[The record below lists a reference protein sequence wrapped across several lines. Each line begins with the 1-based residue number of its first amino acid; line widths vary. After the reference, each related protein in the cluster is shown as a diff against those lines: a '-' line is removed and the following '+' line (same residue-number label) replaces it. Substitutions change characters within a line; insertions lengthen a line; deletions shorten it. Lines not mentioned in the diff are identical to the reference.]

1 MVCRQQSQSRLRFS
15 RVVLWGVIGFA
26 LIVIVSISVMRL
38 WRGGAWQAQQAG
50 LQVLGVVPD
59 FALLERSGRQV
70 SRADLLGKVWVVNF
84 IFTRCV
90 DECPLESSRMAHLQ
104 TQFASEDG
112 VRWVSI
118 TLDPVH
124 DTSEVLQ
131 RYAENFG
138 AHPQRWLFL
147 TGDKRIIYQLVQDGF
162 HLGVVDPDEASHTS
176 ARSAISHL
184 WQTFKHQLQG
194 LQARQAWAHHPA
206 HLQAPSSRSILHSA
220 RFVLVD
226 RHARIRGY
234 YDSREAAAMQH
245 LQRHLVVLLREDAT

>member
-1 MVCRQQSQSRLRFS
+1 LTSLPESQSRLRFF
-15 RVVLWGVIGFA
+15 RIVLWGLIGLT

-38 WRGGAWQAQQAG
+38 WRGGTWQAQQAD

-59 FALLERSGRQV
+59 FVLLERSGRQV

-90 DECPLESSRMAHLQ
+90 DECPLESSQMARLQ
-104 TQFASEDG
+104 TQLASEDG

-124 DTSEVLQ
+124 DTSDVLQ

-147 TGDKRIIYQLVQDGF
+147 TGDKKAIYQLAQEGF
-162 HLGVVDPDEASHTS
+162 HLGVIDPDEARRTS
-176 ARSAISHL
+176 ASYMMRRLSQAMQHSLHV
-184 WQTFKHQLQG
+184 
-194 LQARQAWAHHPA
+194 LQARHAWAHHPA
-206 HLQAPSSRSILHSA
+206 HPQTPSSRSILHSA

-234 YDSREAAAMQH
+234 YDSREATAMQR
-245 LQRHLVVLLREDAT
+245 LQRHLVVLLQEDTK